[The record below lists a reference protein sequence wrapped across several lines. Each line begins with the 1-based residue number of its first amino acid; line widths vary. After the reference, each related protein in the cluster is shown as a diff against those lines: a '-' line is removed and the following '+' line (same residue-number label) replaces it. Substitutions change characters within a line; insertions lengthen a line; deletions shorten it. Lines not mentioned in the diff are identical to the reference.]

1 MLGSRDYTGAGI
13 VRNPFLWLLF
23 MLFLYFLFFPNV
35 FMVPL
40 GQGNSSPV
48 IEFLY
53 TKQEGDIAQNLV
65 TLQGD
70 LSVIVKKK
78 GAIGIRGSKAFQVLF
93 MSSLLCF
100 QPNSQIRKSHN
111 LPAATPSVRVNFR
124 MGVVS
129 RSFQFLGYKDP
140 SELQG
145 KGMLSLF
152 NTIYTRLTTE
162 DK

>member
-40 GQGNSSPV
+40 GHGNSSPV

-53 TKQEGDIAQNLV
+53 TRQSGDVPQNLV
-65 TLQGD
+65 TLRGD
-70 LSVIVKKK
+70 LTVTVKKK
-78 GAIGIRGSKAFQVLF
+78 GAREIRGGKAFQVLF
-93 MSSLLCF
+93 MGSLLCF
-100 QPNSQIRKSHN
+100 QPNSQIMKSHN
-111 LPAATPSVRVNFR
+111 LPAVTPEIRVNLR

-129 RSFQFLGYKDP
+129 RSFQLLGYKDP

-152 NTIYTRLTTE
+152 STIYTHLTAE
-162 DK
+162 E